1 MSLPHYLIQN
11 DWGTSSGTGD
21 NSEDTINEINNN
33 QNRASKISGQK
44 TGLSICSL
52 GDNPHLASQRKQ
64 MV

>member
-11 DWGTSSGTGD
+11 DWGTSRGTGD
-21 NSEDTINEINNN
+21 NNEDIIIEINNN
-33 QNRASKISGQK
+33 QNKDSEISGRK
-44 TGLSICSL
+44 TGLNICSL